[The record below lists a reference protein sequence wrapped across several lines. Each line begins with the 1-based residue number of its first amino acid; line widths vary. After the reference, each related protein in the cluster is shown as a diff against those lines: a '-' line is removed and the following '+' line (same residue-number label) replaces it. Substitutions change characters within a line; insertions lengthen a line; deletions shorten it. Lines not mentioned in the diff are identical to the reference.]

1 MNGMAKH
8 ARGLTTGQAVLAAV
22 IALLAAAVTP
32 VFFIVMFVTVNKL
45 LGPYFDGWAWT
56 VPVATEIVFA
66 MLFLFA
72 VLLEWLRLPSRS
84 LWVAPYP
91 FAVISAFLN
100 VWAFHDSIPGMA
112 GHLAVTLAFFTP
124 VTFAKMG
131 VRKLIVTDAER
142 SQATALA
149 DARAHARDML
159 RSALGPFWRHRAPV
173 LLRRQLR
180 SGRLPARVLEA
191 VESGAQYGG
200 AVVWEPAVEAWITS
214 AVTLP
219 ERFSAV
225 LAAARQ
231 EASAPPA
238 VAPEGGSGG
247 TPEAPP
253 EGIAEAPAKAPRE
266 PSRHS
271 SPKPP
276 RLVPA
281 RASDEDLA
289 ALVAPL
295 LVAGEEVS
303 PTRVVKIIREQA
315 GGKSSI
321 GHERAGTVLGIA
333 LEQAGRVAVI
343 GERRQA

>member
-1 MNGMAKH
+1 MNARH
-8 ARGLTTGQAVLAAV
+8 ARGLTSGQASLAAV
-22 IALLAAAVTP
+22 IAILAAAVTP
-32 VFFIVMFVTVNKL
+32 VFFIVMFLTVNKT

-72 VLLEWLRLPSRS
+72 VLLEWLRKPSRA
-84 LWVAPYP
+84 LWLAPYP
-91 FAVISAFLN
+91 FAAMSAFLN
-100 VWAFHDSIPGMA
+100 VEAFHGTVPGMA

-131 VRKLIVTDAER
+131 VRRLLVTDAER
-142 SQATALA
+142 SRAVALA
-149 DARAHARDML
+149 DARAHARDIL

-191 VESGAQYGG
+191 VESGAKYGG
-200 AVVWEPAVEAWITS
+200 AVIWEPAVEAWITS

-225 LAAARQ
+225 LAAARA
-231 EASAPPA
+231 EASAPPPA
-238 VAPEGGSGG
+238 GAPEGGSGG
-247 TPEAPP
+247 TPEAPS
-253 EGIAEAPAKAPRE
+253 ERIAEVPAEAPRE
-266 PSRHS
+266 PSRRS
-271 SPKPP
+271 SQKPP

-289 ALVAPL
+289 AIVAPL
-295 LVAGEEVS
+295 LVAGEDVS
-303 PTRVVKIIREQA
+303 PTRVVKIIREKAA
-315 GGKSSI
+315 GKSI

-333 LEQAGRVAVI
+333 LEQAGRVAVL

>member
-22 IALLAAAVTP
+22 IAVLAAAVTP
-32 VFFIVMFVTVNKL
+32 VFFIVMFMTVNKT

-66 MLFLFA
+66 LLFLFA
-72 VLLEWLRLPSRS
+72 VLLEWLRKPSRA
-84 LWVAPYP
+84 LWLAPYP
-91 FAVISAFLN
+91 FAAMSAFLN
-100 VWAFHDSIPGMA
+100 VEAFHGSVPGMA

-131 VRKLIVTDAER
+131 VRRLLVTDAER
-142 SQATALA
+142 SRAVALA
-149 DARAHARDML
+149 DARAHARDIL
-159 RSALGPFWRHRAPV
+159 RSALGVLWRHRAPV

-191 VESGAQYGG
+191 VESGAKYGG

-225 LAAARQ
+225 LAAARA
-231 EASAPPA
+231 EASAPPPA
-238 VAPEGGSGG
+238 EASEGGSGG

-253 EGIAEAPAKAPRE
+253 EGVAETRPQA
-266 PSRHS
+266 SRHP
-271 SPKPP
+271 SPKSP

-281 RASDEDLA
+281 RASDDDLA
-289 ALVAPL
+289 AIVAPL
-295 LVAGEEVS
+295 LAAGEDVS
-303 PTRVVKIIREQA
+303 PTRVVKIVREHA
-315 GGKSSI
+315 GGRSSI
-321 GHERAGTVLGIA
+321 GHERAGKVLDLARTEHQRVVPIGA
-333 LEQAGRVAVI
+333 RKQA
-343 GERRQA
+343 